1 MAKAYLI
8 LFGIKVQY
16 MWMQPLLPKNAK
28 VSFDEVSSLLNV
40 FIHLFSI
47 LLTSIL
53 LSASYYVELCL
64 ILILYC
70 YAAMYARMWWWFGC
84 SPVFFL
90 GPLSHIIVIY
100 YYIPGGSLT
109 VNFFLLFMAY
119 LKDSKTSQLTINLFA
134 VLFII
139 VYF

>member
-1 MAKAYLI
+1 MECHKKNSACSGNMSPFTICVCYKAY
-8 LFGIKVQY
+8 
-16 MWMQPLLPKNAK
+16 
-28 VSFDEVSSLLNV
+28 LLNV
-40 FIHLFSI
+40 FIHLFSG
-47 LLTSIL
+47 LLTSKL
-53 LSASYYVELCL
+53 LSASYYVEECL

-84 SPVFFL
+84 SPEFFWGGL
-90 GPLSHIIVIY
+90 LSHTIVIY

-109 VNFFLLFMAY
+109 VNFFLLFMAS
-119 LKDSKTSQLTINLFA
+119 LKDSKTSQLTLNLFA